1 MGFAVYAPP
10 RWYGLSMVEDA
21 RVVVHHHVVPT
32 GPVRLQ
38 TERLHRHRAE

>member
-10 RWYGLSMVEDA
+10 RWYGLSMVEDV
-21 RVVVHHHVVPT
+21 RVVVHHVVPT
-32 GPVRLQ
+32 GPFRLQ